1 MVKCRLSIEMIQ
13 SYLRYSPQVH
23 SILHYGLYGLLFHF
37 PSKIV
42 SPFAV
47 LEMVDWI
54 DLISVFPWASLYFF
68 LRWSLFLHT
77 VNSRL
82 ADTPI
87 IRTAAK
93 SPAKIN
99 YRRLTKIN
107 SRYYGL
113 SLMRTLTRAP
123 HSVRNKGS

>member
-37 PSKIV
+37 PSKIA

-54 DLISVFPWASLYFF
+54 DLISFFPWASLYFF
-68 LRWSLFLHT
+68 LSWTLFLHRCFCSCSSDKFY
-77 VNSRL
+77 SRGRSQNKDTLFYSYL
-82 ADTPI
+82 ARFNFGTFQFFAFS
-87 IRTAAK
+87 T
-93 SPAKIN
+93 STL
-99 YRRLTKIN
+99 RLK
-107 SRYYGL
+107 L
-113 SLMRTLTRAP
+113 F
-123 HSVRNKGS
+123 

>member
-37 PSKIV
+37 PSKIA

-68 LRWSLFLHT
+68 LSWTLFLHRCFCSCSSD
-77 VNSRL
+77 NFYSRGRSQNKDTLFYSYL
-82 ADTPI
+82 ARLCTI
-87 IRTAAK
+87 QLWNFSVFRVLHIYTA
-93 SPAKIN
+93 S
-99 YRRLTKIN
+99 
-107 SRYYGL
+107 
-113 SLMRTLTRAP
+113 
-123 HSVRNKGS
+123 